1 MQQYESIAHDNK
13 TAIANLSGIIKGI
26 DQRVTALENANNV
39 LVDVQKSLVGLT
51 AELKFNGEKIVD
63 LKDMIKQNN
72 SDNKAQHDELS
83 SRSTVLESLN
93 RASAGNQSWASV
105 VLILITAGITY
116 LLSTM
121 GLEIER
127 E

>member
-1 MQQYESIAHDNK
+1 
-13 TAIANLSGIIKGI
+13 
-26 DQRVTALENANNV
+26 
-39 LVDVQKSLVGLT
+39 
-51 AELKFNGEKIVD
+51 FNGEKIVD

-83 SRSTVLESLN
+83 SRSTVLESKPGK
-93 RASAGNQSWASV
+93 RWESIVGSV

-121 GLEIER
+121 GLK
-127 E
+127 